1 MEFHKNQSACLKF
14 TGQKRQMD
22 RTDGWMDG
30 WMDETGEMDGWMD
43 VPKIMTPHRCLRTC
57 PKTKFYQLIT

>member
-1 MEFHKNQSACLKF
+1 
-14 TGQKRQMD
+14 
-22 RTDGWMDG
+22 MDG
-30 WMDETGEMDGWMD
+30 WMDEIGEMDGWMD